1 MNRVLDIFPYKSGK
15 QSVPRR
21 DPERDDRD
29 RKPSEVLVRQMT
41 PEERERIAKIGPYRD
56 RDGQKRRRSPYPGRW

>member
-1 MNRVLDIFPYKSGK
+1 MIDGFTYKSGK
-15 QSVPRR
+15 RPVPRR

-29 RKPSEVLVRQMT
+29 RQPSKLIERQMT
-41 PEERERIAKIGPYRD
+41 PEERERMAKIGPYRD